1 MAKANWAVVSPQS
14 GSGNATVNVSSNAPH
29 TGRNIRTTVL
39 TITAANV
46 SAKTVSVTQQGKPAY
61 VDAVDN
67 AAAEKG
73 GQNVTIS
80 GKSNAAKLTFS
91 LGTGEL
97 NITLPTTYMA
107 GGVQTNNG
115 SATAEYDFSI
125 VISVP
130 ANSGTEELSRQII
143 VTDGEGHT
151 DTCLL
156 TQTAGDA
163 TLVVSKTAIELAYT
177 GEAVSFDIT
186 SNTSWIISEWKRRLN
201 GMKVKGTLL
210 LLMRVAVVALPPY
223 LPM

>member
-1 MAKANWAVVSPQS
+1 MAKANWVKVNPSQ
-14 GSGNATVNVSSNAPH
+14 GSGNQTVNVSTDTPH
-29 TGRNIRTTVL
+29 TGRSARTTVL

-46 SAKTVSVTQQGKPAY
+46 EAKTVNVTQQGKPAY
-61 VDAVDN
+61 VDAIDN

-91 LGTGEL
+91 LGTGDLEV
-97 NITLPTTYMA
+97 TLPTKYTA

-115 SATAEYDFSI
+115 DAISGDPGASAEYDFSI
-125 VISVP
+125 VITVP
-130 ANSGTEELSRQII
+130 ENTTIGELTRQII
-143 VTDGEGHT
+143 VSDGEGHT

-163 TLVVSKTAIELAYT
+163 YLDVSKTAIELPYT

-186 SNTSWIISEWKRRLN
+186 SNTSWTIS
-201 GMKVKGTLL
+201 
-210 LLMRVAVVALPPY
+210 
-223 LPM
+223 

>member
-1 MAKANWAVVSPQS
+1 MAKANWAVVSPSQ
-14 GSGNATVNVSSNAPH
+14 GSGNATVNVSSSATH
-29 TGRNIRTTVL
+29 TGRNVRTTVL

-46 SAKTVSVTQQGKPAY
+46 AAKTVNVTQQGKPAY
-61 VDAVDN
+61 VDAIDN

-97 NITLPTTYMA
+97 EITRPSQYTA
-107 GGVQTNNG
+107 GGVKTNNG
-115 SATAEYDFSI
+115 TAISGDPGASAEYDFSI
-125 VISVP
+125 VITVP
-130 ANSGTEELSRQII
+130 ENTTIGELSRQI
-143 VTDGEGHT
+143 VVSDGDGNT

-163 TLVVSKTAIELAYT
+163 MLVVSKTAIELAYT

-186 SNTSWIISEWKRRLN
+186 SNTSWVIS
-201 GMKVKGTLL
+201 
-210 LLMRVAVVALPPY
+210 
-223 LPM
+223 

>member
-1 MAKANWAVVSPQS
+1 MAKANWAVVNPSQ

-29 TGRNIRTTVL
+29 TGRVARTTTL

-46 SAKTVSVTQQGKPAY
+46 EAKTVNVTQQGKPAY
-61 VDAVDN
+61 VDVIDN

-80 GKSNAAKLTFS
+80 GKANSQKLTFT
-91 LGTGEL
+91 LGTGSLE
-97 NITLPTTYMA
+97 ITLPTKYTA

-115 SATAEYDFSI
+115 TAISGDPGASAEYDFSI
-125 VISVP
+125 VVTVP
-130 ANSGTEELSRQII
+130 KNDSIGELTRQII
-143 VTDGEGHT
+143 VTDENGKT

-163 TLVVSKTAIELAYT
+163 MLVVSKTSIELAYT

-186 SNTSWIISEWKRRLN
+186 SNTSWTIS
-201 GMKVKGTLL
+201 
-210 LLMRVAVVALPPY
+210 
-223 LPM
+223 

>member
-14 GSGNATVNVSSNAPH
+14 GSGNATVNVSSSAPH
-29 TGRNIRTTVL
+29 TGRNVRTTVL

-46 SAKTVSVTQQGKPAY
+46 EAKTVNVTQQGKPAY
-61 VDAVDN
+61 VDAIDN

-80 GKSNAAKLTFS
+80 GKANSAKLTFS
-91 LGTGEL
+91 LGTGNLE
-97 NITLPTTYMA
+97 ITLPTTYIA

-115 SATAEYDFSI
+115 NAISGDPGAAAEYDFSI
-125 VISVP
+125 VIAVP
-130 ANSGTEELSRQII
+130 SNEGTEELSRQIV

-163 TLVVSKTAIELAYT
+163 MLVVSKTAIELAYT
-177 GEAVSFDIT
+177 GEAVSFDVT
-186 SNTSWIISEWKRRLN
+186 SNTSWVIS
-201 GMKVKGTLL
+201 
-210 LLMRVAVVALPPY
+210 
-223 LPM
+223 

>member
-1 MAKANWAVVSPQS
+1 MKANWAVVNPSQ

-29 TGRNIRTTVL
+29 TGRNVRTTVL

-46 SAKTVSVTQQGKPAY
+46 EAKTVNVTQQGKPAY
-61 VDAVDN
+61 VDAIDN

-91 LGTGEL
+91 LGTGDLEV
-97 NITLPTTYMA
+97 TLPTKYTA

-115 SATAEYDFSI
+115 DEISGDPGASAEYDFSI
-125 VISVP
+125 VITVP
-130 ANSGTEELSRQII
+130 ENTTIDELTRQII
-143 VTDGEGHT
+143 VSDDEGHT

-163 TLVVSKTAIELAYT
+163 MLSVSKTSIELAYT
-177 GEAVSFDIT
+177 GEAVSFDVT
-186 SNTSWIISEWKRRLN
+186 SNTSWTIS
-201 GMKVKGTLL
+201 
-210 LLMRVAVVALPPY
+210 
-223 LPM
+223 

>member
-1 MAKANWAVVSPQS
+1 MAKANWAEVSPQS
-14 GSGNATVNVSSNAPH
+14 GSGNATVNVSSKAPH
-29 TGRNIRTTVL
+29 TGREVRRTVL

-46 SAKTVSVTQQGKPAY
+46 EAKTVDVIQQGKPAY

-80 GKSNAAKLTFS
+80 GKSNAAKLTFT
-91 LGTGEL
+91 LGSGNLT
-97 NITLPTTYMA
+97 ITLPSQYTA
-107 GGVQTNNG
+107 GGVKTNNG
-115 SATAEYDFSI
+115 TAISGDPGAAAEYDFSI

-130 ANSGTEELSRQII
+130 ANTSTGELSRQIV

-163 TLVVSKTAIELAYT
+163 SLIVSKTSIELAYT

-186 SNTSWIISEWKRRLN
+186 SNTSWVIS
-201 GMKVKGTLL
+201 
-210 LLMRVAVVALPPY
+210 
-223 LPM
+223 

>member
-1 MAKANWAVVSPQS
+1 MAKASWAVVNPSQ

-29 TGRNIRTTVL
+29 TGRNVRTTVL

-46 SAKTVSVTQQGKPAY
+46 EAKTVNVTQQGKPAY
-61 VDAVDN
+61 VDAIDN

-80 GKSNAAKLTFS
+80 GKSNAAKLKFS
-91 LGTGEL
+91 LGSGNLE
-97 NITLPTTYMA
+97 ITLPTKYTA
-107 GGVQTNNG
+107 GGVQTNNDTAISG
-115 SATAEYDFSI
+115 DPGAAAEYDFSI

-130 ANSGTEELSRQII
+130 ANTSTGELSRQIV
-143 VTDGEGHT
+143 VTDGEGHS

-163 TLVVSKTAIELAYT
+163 TLVVSKTSIELAYT

-186 SNTSWIISEWKRRLN
+186 SNTSWVIS
-201 GMKVKGTLL
+201 
-210 LLMRVAVVALPPY
+210 
-223 LPM
+223 

>member
-1 MAKANWAVVSPQS
+1 MAKANWAVVSPSQ
-14 GSGNATVNVSSNAPH
+14 GSGNATVNVSSSAAH
-29 TGRNIRTTVL
+29 TGRNVRTTVL

-46 SAKTVSVTQQGKPAY
+46 AAKTVNVTQQGKPAY
-61 VDAVDN
+61 VDAIDN

-97 NITLPTTYMA
+97 EITLPSQYTA
-107 GGVQTNNG
+107 GGVKTNNG
-115 SATAEYDFSI
+115 TAISGDPGASAEYDFSI
-125 VISVP
+125 VITVP
-130 ANSGTEELSRQII
+130 ENATIGELSRQI
-143 VTDGEGHT
+143 VVSDGDGNT

-163 TLVVSKTAIELAYT
+163 MLVVSKTAIELAYT

-186 SNTSWIISEWKRRLN
+186 SNTSWTIS
-201 GMKVKGTLL
+201 
-210 LLMRVAVVALPPY
+210 
-223 LPM
+223 